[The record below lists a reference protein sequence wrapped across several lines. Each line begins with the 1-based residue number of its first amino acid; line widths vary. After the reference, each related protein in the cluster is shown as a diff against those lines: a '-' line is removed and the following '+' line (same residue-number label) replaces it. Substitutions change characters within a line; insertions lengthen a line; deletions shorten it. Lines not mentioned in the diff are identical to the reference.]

1 MVSRQEARQQLRE
14 LEGRRKTIED
24 EMEALT
30 QTLSAGAGV
39 RGSLVD
45 SEGFPRADVDVHQTL
60 IHRNRM
66 ACAPP
71 APSLPPPHARTN
83 PTHPSGPPQ
92 ACRRTTSSSCSR
104 SRSCCP
110 SR

>member
-66 ACAPP
+66 ACAT
-71 APSLPPPHARTN
+71 SLP
-83 PTHPSGPPQ
+83 
-92 ACRRTTSSSCSR
+92 RRTIALMQKRYTPFESYTGRKVTRFSNES
-104 SRSCCP
+104 P
-110 SR
+110 FLA

>member
-1 MVSRQEARQQLRE
+1 MGTRQEARQQLRE

-66 ACAPP
+66 ACACALAAPTPRRTGPTPYPSVP
-71 APSLPPPHARTN
+71 A
-83 PTHPSGPPQ
+83 Q